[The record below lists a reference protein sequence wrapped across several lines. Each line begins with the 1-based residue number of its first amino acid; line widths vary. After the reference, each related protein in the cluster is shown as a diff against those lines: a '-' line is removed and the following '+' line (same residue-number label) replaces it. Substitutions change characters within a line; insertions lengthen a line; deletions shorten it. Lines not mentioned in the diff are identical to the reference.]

1 MRIIETRTN
10 IVAKETLVN
19 GAERHWLN
27 TTCSINEAMAE
38 RRKLALNPCVNTA
51 ANNEIHD
58 QLVTFAKTAQQCL

>member
-1 MRIIETRTN
+1 MTIIETRTVV
-10 IVAKETLVN
+10 VAEEIFVN
-19 GAERHWLN
+19 GAERHWMN
-27 TTCSINEAMAE
+27 TICSINEAMAE